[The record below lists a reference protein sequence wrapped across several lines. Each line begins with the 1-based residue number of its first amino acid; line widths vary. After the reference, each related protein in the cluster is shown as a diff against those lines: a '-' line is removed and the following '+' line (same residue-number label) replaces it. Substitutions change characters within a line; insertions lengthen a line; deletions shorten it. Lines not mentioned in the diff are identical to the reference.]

1 MFWVDSDIN
10 INLEIFKK
18 ICSIANKKTHPIV
31 SGVYFISKESD
42 GSLPVVMPCI
52 FDDIDT
58 YLIKY
63 HHPLPHDQVIKVD
76 SAGMGLVI
84 MHRSV
89 IKKLKEKYG
98 KKSFL
103 FAENNLSEDEF
114 IGEDISFFRK
124 CKELKIPV
132 YCHTGAIAKHIK
144 RVPWDQDYYSLYW
157 KNKLLEEENNK

>member
-1 MFWVDSDIN
+1 
-10 INLEIFKK
+10 
-18 ICSIANKKTHPIV
+18 
-31 SGVYFISKESD
+31 
-42 GSLPVVMPCI
+42 MPCV

-58 YLIKY
+58 YSIRY

-103 FAENNLSEDEF
+103 FAENNVSEDEF

-124 CKELKIPV
+124 CKEIKIPV
-132 YCHTGAIAKHIK
+132 YCNTGAIAKHIK
-144 RVPWDQDYYSLYW
+144 RIPWDQDYYGLYW
-157 KNKLLEEENNK
+157 KNKLLEVENNK